1 MHSSGFAGVHSLAPP
16 TGHHGCVATLTIHV
30 KPGSTKGPL
39 VEQTGE
45 REFTVFLR
53 ERAVDGKAN
62 EALVRVLA
70 EHFGVAKSRVQIV
83 RGHASRTKA
92 VAVDD

>member
-1 MHSSGFAGVHSLAPP
+1 MP
-16 TGHHGCVATLTIHV
+16 TLTIHV

-39 VEQTGE
+39 VAQTGE
-45 REFTVFLR
+45 HEFTVFLR
-53 ERAVDGKAN
+53 ERAVDGRAN

-83 RGHASRTKA
+83 RGHASRMKV
-92 VAVDD
+92 VAVDQ

>member
-1 MHSSGFAGVHSLAPP
+1 MP
-16 TGHHGCVATLTIHV
+16 TLTIHV

-39 VEQTGE
+39 VEETGE
-45 REFTVFLR
+45 REFTVYLR

-62 EALVRVLA
+62 EALVKVLA
-70 EHFGVAKSRVQIV
+70 EHFGIAKSRVEIV
-83 RGHASRTKA
+83 RGHASRTKI

>member
-1 MHSSGFAGVHSLAPP
+1 MP
-16 TGHHGCVATLTIHV
+16 TLTIHV

-39 VEQTGE
+39 VVEAGE

-62 EALVRVLA
+62 EALARVLA
-70 EHFGVAKSRVQIV
+70 EHFGVAKSRVTIV
-83 RGHASRTKA
+83 RGHASRTKV

>member
-1 MHSSGFAGVHSLAPP
+1 MP
-16 TGHHGCVATLTIHV
+16 TLTIHV

-45 REFTVFLR
+45 REFAVFLR

-62 EALVRVLA
+62 EALVKALA
-70 EHFGVAKSRVQIV
+70 EHFGVAKSRVAIL
-83 RGHASRTKA
+83 RGHASRTKV
-92 VAVDD
+92 VAVDE